1 MAKAIYVALIA
12 IFLAGLSANDLT
24 CNLCID
30 IVSAIE
36 DFLTDGATQDD
47 IIAWLEQVFK
57 KRIVLKSK
65 NSEMIYWGFRTLLYK
80 E

>member
-12 IFLAGLSANDLT
+12 ILLAGLSANDLT

-65 NSEMIYWGFRTLLYK
+65 NSEMV
-80 E
+80 